1 MIDVLLVLCFALE
14 GVLHGDP
21 VQESVEE
28 LPYSSLAHAAR
39 SLTDARERSMAE
51 MHFPC
56 RAGRFSCSAVT
67 GVRRCVPPRRPQQAG
82 IVS

>member
-14 GVLHGDP
+14 GVLRGDP

-56 RAGRFSCSAVT
+56 
-67 GVRRCVPPRRPQQAG
+67 
-82 IVS
+82 